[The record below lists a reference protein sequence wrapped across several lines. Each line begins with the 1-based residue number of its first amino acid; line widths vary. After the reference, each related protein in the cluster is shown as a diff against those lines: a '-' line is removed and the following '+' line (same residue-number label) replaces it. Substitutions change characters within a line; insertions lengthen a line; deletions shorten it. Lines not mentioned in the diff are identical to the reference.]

1 MSENRIP
8 EEIKCYRPGPCTEIK
23 PINGHYYV
31 YMYCSTR
38 LPDGK
43 WGRKIGKSIGKIIA
57 GTGFIPNRNF
67 HLYKPDSEC
76 AQDEDAITILEYGQ
90 YALVHFLANDIFLNL
105 RKHFPADK
113 AALIFSYASILYVND
128 FVHLDQIRTY
138 YEQSWLSLEFGS
150 LSLKTGKTALGT
162 LLDALG
168 RRTTRV
174 VNYEKSLIESS
185 SARMAIDGHVIGAC
199 SEENDLA
206 EAGNKFQSLK
216 ENQVN
221 FLMGYDI
228 ISGMPLFSR
237 MFRGSCNDK
246 STIEDLYGLLAL
258 KGILFVVDRGFYS
271 ADNIALFSSNG
282 NTYII
287 PVPATTSLFKEAIK
301 DVRYS
306 GSFYCR
312 FGSKHSRIEYQI
324 RALQDSTGK
333 DVDVYVFRDIDE
345 NEKCRYNYL
354 HCMEL
359 GKNGYTQ
366 EQFDASKEFFG
377 VYVLQS
383 NSGRSPEEIFT
394 GYKRRWGIE
403 TFYQYI
409 ANIGDYNDLMM
420 QDYYREQGLAFI
432 MLVAGQI
439 HQKILEA
446 VKKLGCTTFSSRD
459 ILLMARRM
467 KIEKRGDFWLLKNTR
482 KKDLELFTKMK
493 FVPANSIKAC

>member
-1 MSENRIP
+1 MSETRIP

-31 YMYCSTR
+31 YMYCSSH
-38 LPDGK
+38 LPNGK
-43 WGRKIGKSIGKIIA
+43 WGRKIGKSIGKIVA

-67 HLYKPDSEC
+67 HLYKTGSEC
-76 AQDEDAITILEYGQ
+76 PPDEDAITILEYGQ
-90 YALVHFLANDIFLNL
+90 YALVYFLAKDIFSNL
-105 RKHFPADK
+105 QKHFPADK
-113 AALIFSYASILYVND
+113 AAQIFSYACILYVND

-138 YEQSWLSLEFGS
+138 YEQSWLTLEFRS
-150 LSLKTGKTALGT
+150 LSLKMGKTALGT
-162 LLDALG
+162 LLDDLG

-174 VNYEKSLIESS
+174 VNYEKSMIESS
-185 SARMAIDGHVIGAC
+185 SAQMAIDGHVVGTC

-206 EAGNKFQSLK
+206 EAGSKFQYLK

-228 ISGMPLFSR
+228 ISGMPLFAR

-246 STIEDLYGLLAL
+246 STIGDLENLLSF

-271 ADNIALFSSNG
+271 DDNITLFSSND

-287 PVPATTSLFKEAIK
+287 PVPASTSLFKEAMK
-301 DVRYS
+301 SVRYS
-306 GSFYCR
+306 GSFYYR
-312 FGSKHSRIEYQI
+312 SGAKHSRIEYQKQV
-324 RALQDSTGK
+324 LQDSTEK
-333 DVDVYVFRDIDE
+333 EVDIYVFRDIDE

-354 HCMEL
+354 HCIEL
-359 GKNGYTQ
+359 GRNGYTQ
-366 EQFDASKEFFG
+366 EQFEASKEFFG
-377 VYVLQS
+377 VYVLRS

-394 GYKRRWGIE
+394 CYKRRWGIE
-403 TFYQYI
+403 TFYQYV

-439 HQKILEA
+439 HQKIIEA
-446 VKKLGCTTFSSRD
+446 VKRLGCSAISSRD

-467 KIEKRGDFWLLKNTR
+467 KLERRGDFWLLKNTR
-482 KKDLELFTKMK
+482 RKDLELFTKMN
-493 FVPANSIKAC
+493 FVPASSMQVC